1 MLMLMTT
8 ISWFIFHWIHRSFI
22 GLWCLAVCLPH
33 VLHRLVPLVTLC
45 SHLRWL
51 EFRGQGS
58 RALRAKCS
66 LHIVQNTHCTL
77 SLGSRALCA
86 KYTLHIVQNTHCTNI
101 LTIHLAHFCRGLV
114 SNVQNIL
121 CALYKFYIIHF
132 WASFAHGFILQ
143 KQILIQFIVLH

>member
-1 MLMLMTT
+1 MDL
-8 ISWFIFHWIHRSFI
+8 SKSSF
-22 GLWCLAVCLPH
+22 GLWRLAVCLPH
-33 VLHRLVPLVTLC
+33 VLRRLVPLVTLC

-58 RALRAKCS
+58 RALRAKYTLHFVQNTHCTLLQGS
-66 LHIVQNTHCTL
+66 RALTAKYTLHIVQNTHCTL

-143 KQILIQFIVLH
+143 